1 LIYQFKSHAK
11 LNLNLYVGPPVDGGL
26 HRLSSVFQTISLF
39 DTIKLKPTEYH
50 HSVRFIGMDV
60 PQTNTCSKV
69 LDLLGERLKTF
80 WDVEIQ
86 KNIPD
91 GAGLGGGSSNAATLI
106 LALNQLE
113 SLNLSIDDMVTI
125 AFQVGSDVPYF
136 LHGGQAHVFGTG
148 DNITPKVSYID
159 TTAFVLILP
168 GIHCSTA
175 SVYGALDNMGQFDDL
190 DKLDSTDL
198 AIIGFNRLFKPACFV
213 SAELLKLYDTVSHMF
228 PDQVFMSGSG
238 STLFIPCFSI
248 NSQMEIKQVL
258 EATLT
263 SFDGQITAVNAI
275 H

>member
-1 LIYQFKSHAK
+1 MIYQFKSYAK
-11 LNLNLYVGPPVDGGL
+11 LNLNLYVGPPEDGGL

-39 DTIKLKPTEYH
+39 DNITIKPTELH

-60 PQTNTCSKV
+60 PKINTCTKV

-80 WDVEIQ
+80 WDVEIN

-113 SLNLSIDDMVTI
+113 SLNLSIDEMVAI
-125 AFQVGSDVPYF
+125 ASQVGSDVPYF

-148 DNITPKVSYID
+148 DKIIPNVSYIN
-159 TTAFVLILP
+159 TSAFVLILP
-168 GIHCSTA
+168 DIHCSTA
-175 SVYGALDNMGQFDDL
+175 SVYGALDSMGQFDDL

-213 SAELLKLYDTVSHMF
+213 SSELLDLYNNVNSLF
-228 PDQVFMSGSG
+228 PNKVFMSGSG
-238 STLFIPCFSI
+238 STLFIPCLST
-248 NSQMEIKQVL
+248 NSQAEIKQVL
-258 EATLT
+258 ETKLA
-263 SFDGQITAVNAI
+263 SFEGQITAVNVV